1 MLFSLYIR
9 NFALIQELSV
19 EFMPGLTI
27 ITGETGAGKSILM
40 GALNIVL
47 GERASSD
54 LVRSGTNKA
63 VIEAVL
69 KEVNTEKIDFLLNA
83 AEIEPSQE
91 LILRRELSS
100 SGQSRCF
107 INDTPCT
114 ASLLKQVGE
123 LLIDLHGQH
132 EHQLLLHADTHET
145 LLDDFAGT
153 MTEVSAYR
161 ATRSL
166 LQNLQQQISRISKE
180 ASDIR
185 DKKEL
190 LDFQLNELNA
200 LDLKSGEEEATE
212 TEITLLE
219 NAETLFTQ
227 STALSDLLYDS
238 EHSVYSSISTAL
250 HTLEKLAEIDKRFE
264 IHLEETRTAKSS
276 VDELARFSRSYSADI
291 DFNPARLETLR
302 ERQLQLQR
310 ISKKYGRSIPE
321 LIELRD
327 ELDARVALEDNLQE
341 EIARIER
348 EIVLQKAELSSHAE
362 QLSGKRR
369 EGARRLESVIQ
380 GQLLHLGIPNATFI
394 VSVTHEESGNG
405 EITIEGKT
413 YTALANGYDRIE
425 FLISTNP
432 GEKPRP
438 LVKVASGGEIS
449 RIMLALKSALAES
462 AKLPILVFDEIDT
475 GISGRIAE
483 AVGKSLKTLSRL
495 HQIIAITHL
504 PQIAAMADLHL
515 SVEKSVQDERTVTEV
530 SVLDRES
537 RLKAIASLISGNQIT
552 PSSLTLA
559 AELVAGAE
567 SIQRQPL

>member
-1 MLFSLYIR
+1 MLFSLYIK
-9 NFALIQELSV
+9 NFALIQELAV
-19 EFMPGLTI
+19 EFIPGLTI

-54 LVRSGTNKA
+54 LVRSGANKA

-69 KEVNTEKIDFLLNA
+69 KEAGSEKIDTLLHD
-83 AEIEPSQE
+83 AEIEPAGE

-100 SGQSRCF
+100 TGQSRCF

-114 ASLLKQVGE
+114 AGLLKQIGE

-132 EHQLLLHADTHET
+132 EHQLLLRADTHET
-145 LLDDFAGT
+145 LLDDFAGSLPEVT
-153 MTEVSAYR
+153 AYRTTRTRLRNFQLEIARLNKEVS
-161 ATRSL
+161 
-166 LQNLQQQISRISKE
+166 E
-180 ASDIR
+180 IR

-190 LDFQLNELNA
+190 LDFQLNELNM
-200 LDLKSGEEEATE
+200 LGLKRGEEESAE

-219 NAETLFTQ
+219 NAETLFTL
-227 STALSDLLYDS
+227 STALSDLLYEC
-238 EHSVYSSISTAL
+238 EHSAYSVLSTAI
-250 HTLEKLAEIDKRFE
+250 HTLEKLADIDKQFAV
-264 IHLEETRTAKSS
+264 HLEETRTAKSI
-276 VDELARFSRSYSADI
+276 VDELARFSRSYSAAI
-291 DFNPARLETLR
+291 DFNPSRLEELR

-310 ISKKYGRSIPE
+310 ISKKYGRTLPE

-327 ELDARVALEDNLQE
+327 ELDSRIALENNLEE
-341 EIARIER
+341 EISRIES
-348 EIVLQKAELSSHAE
+348 EIAQQKERLSADAERLS
-362 QLSGKRR
+362 LKRQK
-369 EGARRLESVIQ
+369 EACRLESIIQ
-380 GQLLHLGIPNATFI
+380 GELADLGIPNATFI
-394 VSVTHEESGNG
+394 VSMVHEEQENG
-405 EITIEGKT
+405 EIALEGKT
-413 YTALANGYDRIE
+413 YAALPNGYDRIE

-449 RIMLALKSALAES
+449 RIMLALKSALAAS
-462 AKLPILVFDEIDT
+462 ADLPILVFDEIDT
-475 GISGRIAE
+475 GISGRIAD

-515 SVEKSVQDERTVTEV
+515 SVEKSVLGERTVTEV
-530 SVLDRES
+530 TVLDRES
-537 RLKAIASLISGNQIT
+537 RLQAIAALISGNRISA
-552 PSSLTLA
+552 SSLTLA

-567 SIQRQPL
+567 SALRP

>member
-19 EFMPGLTI
+19 EFKPGLTI
-27 ITGETGAGKSILM
+27 ITGETGAGKSILI
-40 GALNIVL
+40 GALNLVL

-69 KEVNTEKIDFLLNA
+69 KSVATEKLDTLLEAADIDPA
-83 AEIEPSQE
+83 PE
-91 LILRRELSS
+91 LILRREISS
-100 SGQSRCF
+100 AGQSRCF

-114 ASLLKQVGE
+114 VTLLKQAGE

-145 LLDDFAGT
+145 ILDDYAQT
-153 MTEVSAYR
+153 LPEVTAYR
-161 ATRSL
+161 TARSL
-166 LQNLQQQISRISKE
+166 LQDLQRQLDRLKKDAAE
-180 ASDIR
+180 IR
-185 DKKEL
+185 DKKEI
-190 LDFQLNELNA
+190 LDYQLSELNA
-200 LDLKSGEEEATE
+200 LDLKAGEEESTE

-219 NAETLFTQ
+219 NAETLFTL
-227 STALSDLLYDS
+227 STGLSELLYDG
-238 EHSVYSSISTAL
+238 EQSVYSSISTVL
-250 HTLEKLAEIDKRFE
+250 HTLEKLAGIDKRFDIHVEE
-264 IHLEETRTAKSS
+264 IRTAKSI
-276 VDELARFSRSYSADI
+276 VDELSRFSRSYSSGI
-291 DFNPARLETLR
+291 DFNPARLEKLR

-310 ISKKYGRSIPE
+310 IERKYVRSLAE
-321 LIELRD
+321 LIELRND
-327 ELDARVALEDNLQE
+327 LDARIALEDNLEEESARIGE
-341 EIARIER
+341 EIAK
-348 EIVLQKAELSSHAE
+348 QKAELSLHAE
-362 QLSGKRR
+362 RLSRKRQ
-369 EGARRLESVIQ
+369 EAAHRLESVIREN
-380 GQLLHLGIPNATFI
+380 LARLGIPNAAFI
-394 VSVTHEESGNG
+394 VSVTHEENHDGD
-405 EITIEGKT
+405 ITIGGKT
-413 YTALANGYDRIE
+413 FDALTNGYDRIE

-449 RIMLALKSALAES
+449 RIMLAMKSALAES

-515 SVEKSVQDERTVTEV
+515 SVQKSVQDDRTVTDV
-530 SVLDRES
+530 TVLDRDS
-537 RLKAIASLISGNQIT
+537 RLQAIAALISGNRISA
-552 PSSLTLA
+552 SSLTLA

-567 SIQRQPL
+567 SVQ